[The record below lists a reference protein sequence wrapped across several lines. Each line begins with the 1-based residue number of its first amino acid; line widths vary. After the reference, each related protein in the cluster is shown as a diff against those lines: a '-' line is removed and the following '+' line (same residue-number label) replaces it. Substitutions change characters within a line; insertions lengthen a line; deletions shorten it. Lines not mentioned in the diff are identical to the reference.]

1 MKLII
6 YIPAYNEE
14 ANIHRAVTSLPKS
27 INNIDLI
34 QYLVVDD
41 GSEDRTAE
49 LAQSA
54 GAQVIRH
61 KKNQGVGAAFHSAS
75 QFALE
80 NKADIL
86 VGIDA
91 DGQFNPNEIH
101 CLIEPI
107 LSHQADMVIGNR
119 FKSGLPKNMPKFKYW
134 GNLLVAKML
143 SLICGQ
149 KFQDVSC
156 GFRAY
161 SRDTL
166 LWLNLHGSF
175 TYTHETIISSVYEG
189 KYVMEYPVSVRYDP
203 ERKSRVAKSIFR
215 YAIKTNII
223 IFRVLLDYQPMRVFG
238 AFGGFLILIGIVF
251 VAYLL
256 GHYAFTGAFTPY
268 KAYGFIGLG
277 FIIFGMLVFLLALI
291 ADMIKRVRAN
301 QNRLLYEIKKGLN
314 PKLD

>member
-1 MKLII
+1 VKLII
-6 YIPAYNEE
+6 YIPAFNEE
-14 ANIHRAVTSLPKS
+14 ANICNVINKLPKALA
-27 INNIDLI
+27 NIDTI

-41 GSEDRTAE
+41 GSVDKTAE
-49 LAQSA
+49 LAKSV
-54 GAQVIRH
+54 GAQVIQH
-61 KKNQGVGAAFHSAS
+61 KKNQGVGAAFYSAS

-80 NKADIL
+80 SGVDIL

-91 DGQFNPNEIH
+91 DGQFDPNEIH
-101 CLIEPI
+101 SIIEPI
-107 LSHQADMVIGNR
+107 LAQQADMAIGNR
-119 FKSGLPKNMPKFKYW
+119 FTSGLPRNMPKFKYW
-134 GNLLVAKML
+134 GNLLVAKMIG
-143 SLICGQ
+143 LICGQ
-149 KFQDVSC
+149 NFQDVSC

-161 SRDTL
+161 SRDIL

-189 KYVMEYPVSVRYDP
+189 KSVVECPISVRYDP

-215 YAIKTNII
+215 YAIKTSAI

-238 AFGGFLILIGIVF
+238 AIGGFLILIGVGF
-251 VAYLL
+251 VAFLL
-256 GHYAFTGAFTPY
+256 GHYALTGAFTPY

-301 QNRLLYEIKKGLN
+301 QNRLLYEIKKM
-314 PKLD
+314 K

>member
-1 MKLII
+1 VKLII
-6 YIPAYNEE
+6 YIPAFNEE
-14 ANIHRAVTSLPKS
+14 VNICNVINNLPKVLD
-27 INNIDLI
+27 NIDTI
-34 QYLVVDD
+34 QHLVVDD
-41 GSEDRTAE
+41 GSVDKTAE
-49 LAQSA
+49 LAKSV
-54 GAQVIRH
+54 GAHVIYH
-61 KKNQGVGAAFHSAS
+61 KKNQGVGAAFYSAS

-80 NKADIL
+80 NGADIL

-107 LSHQADMVIGNR
+107 LSQQADMVIGNR
-119 FKSGLPKNMPKFKYW
+119 FTLGLPKNMPKFKYW
-134 GNLLVAKML
+134 GNLLVAKMI

-149 KFQDVSC
+149 NFQDVSC

-161 SRDTL
+161 SREIL
-166 LWLNLHGSF
+166 MWLNLHGSF
-175 TYTHETIISSVYEG
+175 TYTHETIISSIYEG
-189 KYVMEYPVSVRYDP
+189 KSVIERPTSVRYDP

-215 YAIKTNII
+215 YAIKTSAI

-238 AFGGFLILIGIVF
+238 AIGGFLILIGIGF

-256 GHYAFTGAFTPY
+256 GHYALTGAFTPY

-301 QNRLLYEIKKGLN
+301 QNRLLYELKKM
-314 PKLD
+314 K